1 MIVMPTVPIPPESC
15 TKGCLGINIGFFLE
29 GGTLWFLLQQ
39 MARKPLGGPVTGGE
53 PASSSSGSVNP
64 VTSVLP
70 FPLSK
75 GKGKGKNCLI
85 PPWYE
90 HHFGQPVEP
99 ADEEIAPEDNVLT
112 LPQQSFELPND
123 VVHSHRYAIGKG
135 KGGPIIK
142 GKPAYTLE
150 VRNDKGKGK
159 QVHPP
164 GTHSSSEDD
173 DAPDGWH
180 EWIHAAQ
187 DDGAGIG
194 AFDDDV
200 MRNWREPDV
209 DEMFMPRSRVPGDT
223 PPSGLED
230 FEPHSPYFPSDE
242 DDGDDREDE
251 DEPDEP

>member
-1 MIVMPTVPIPPESC
+1 MVFTPTDGQEPPA
-15 TKGCLGINIGFFLE
+15 L
-29 GGTLWFLLQQ
+29 
-39 MARKPLGGPVTGGE
+39 LGGPLTGGE

-70 FPLSK
+70 FSLSK
-75 GKGKGKNCLI
+75 GKGKKNYLI

-90 HHFGQPVEP
+90 HHFGQPGEP
-99 ADEEIAPEDNVLT
+99 TDEGIAPEDNVLT

-135 KGGPIIK
+135 KGGPIVK

-150 VRNDKGKGK
+150 FRNYKGKGK
-159 QVHPP
+159 QVRPP

-180 EWIHAAQ
+180 EWRRVQEAIHAAQ

-194 AFDDDV
+194 AFDDDD
-200 MRNWREPDV
+200 MR
-209 DEMFMPRSRVPGDT
+209 
-223 PPSGLED
+223 
-230 FEPHSPYFPSDE
+230 Y
-242 DDGDDREDE
+242 
-251 DEPDEP
+251 